1 MFLVFKQYYMYFHT
15 FFTYTY
21 FQKIQ
26 TMLLK
31 QYYQTG
37 LANNLNGW
45 VWSKFPGYQGTELHI
60 LHTYVVPGTVLIL
73 VVPTTQEPTTP
84 HRRNSNQS

>member
-1 MFLVFKQYYMYFHT
+1 
-15 FFTYTY
+15 
-21 FQKIQ
+21 
-26 TMLLK
+26 MLLK

-73 VVPTTQEPTTP
+73 VVPTT
-84 HRRNSNQS
+84 RNRQLHIVEIPINLNNY